1 MISEIIGQ
9 LFIYSCIK
17 AVFFNVWVIFFYN
30 YIAKKPNVFTRI
42 IVCFLLSYLI
52 ITLPIQGVSDY
63 FEWKMYKFDING
75 DMIFSAEESTKELIY
90 YQSVFMDDLNRPMDI
105 IFRFLSAVLCSLFSN
120 LFVFLVS
127 FISKKI
133 LKNMSEERH
142 F

>member
-17 AVFFNVWVIFFYN
+17 AVLFNVGVVVFYN
-30 YIAKKPNVFTRI
+30 YIAKKPNVFTSI

-52 ITLPIQGVSDY
+52 ITLPIQGISDY
-63 FEWKMYKFDING
+63 FEWKMYTFDING
-75 DMIFSAEESTKELIY
+75 DRMFSAEETTQKLIY
-90 YQSVFMDDLNRPMDI
+90 YQRVFMDDLNRPMDI
-105 IFRFLSAVLCSLFSN
+105 VVRFLSAILCSLFSN
-120 LFVFLVS
+120 LLVFLVS

-133 LKNMSEERH
+133 LKNMPEERH